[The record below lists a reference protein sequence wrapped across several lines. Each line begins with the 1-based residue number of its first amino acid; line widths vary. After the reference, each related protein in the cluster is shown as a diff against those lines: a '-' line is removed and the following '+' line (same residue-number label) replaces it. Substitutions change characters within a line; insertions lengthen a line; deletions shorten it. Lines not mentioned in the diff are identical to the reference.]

1 MYSATFGML
10 WSVCTSTFIPFF
22 SVFVATGNSACPQT
36 GAPKKTKTPNNNATL
51 LINRIF
57 MLNPHA
63 VTLKLLNSCTL
74 KLFYLLPNRKHAHRS
89 SRPTFQLDRRHN
101 QKRARL
107 RQSTQISQILE
118 LIQARAQHQMV
129 HLEILRCPVV
139 RAQCIASY
147 A

>member
-22 SVFVATGNSACPQT
+22 SVLVATGNSACPQT
-36 GAPKKTKTPNNNATL
+36 GAPNKTETPNSNATL

-63 VTLKLLNSCTL
+63 VTLKLLNSSTL
-74 KLFYLLPNRKHAHRS
+74 KLFYLLPNRKHPHGS
-89 SRPTFQLDRRHN
+89 PRPPFQLDRCHY

-118 LIQARAQHQMV
+118 LVQPRAQHQMV
-129 HLEILRCPVV
+129 HRETL
-139 RAQCIASY
+139 
-147 A
+147 